1 MTCPVCKRD
10 LAPTLSICYACGAMV
25 NDSVREELA
34 SKIERVSAP
43 RISTPRIENGAIPA
57 AVPAETNRPPLPP
70 EKVAKPER
78 IETTELENKKTS
90 PTLVGFQP
98 RNASVPDWRLQ
109 LQNSVRQRKRI
120 AAAEPDREETPNSVS
135 TIGATALKPKPAEK
149 PARSTA
155 DPLLEQA
162 LRRIE
167 ESRKKF
173 LPESAGPKQQQPPA
187 RNFPFNVV
195 TRSDGPDAAAPRATV
210 NVPPKPRLVRPA
222 EVQKSGYDTNKLPR
236 IENLQPPAPVAAKP
250 AIDPPPQIITQQPAT
265 AVPNPIIS
273 GPSIAIQKPAEPR
286 PGERVIEPARLPETS
301 VAESVDRP
309 EDAEQAVEFDDIPP
323 VGTRLL
329 AGMFDI
335 LAAAFVSG
343 ALLLP
348 AVYFSS
354 GLFSPAGGL
363 AAAAVFGLVYIVY
376 STFLVWYYGRTLG
389 MQIFGLEVIDAEANE
404 YPTLHQAAV
413 YSAASLFTLIFL
425 GLGFIPVFIN
435 EERRAAHDLIA
446 GTVLVREV

>member
-43 RISTPRIENGAIPA
+43 RISMPRIENAGIPA
-57 AVPAETNRPPLPP
+57 AVPAETNPPPLPP

-149 PARSTA
+149 SASSTA

-173 LPESAGPKQQQPPA
+173 LPESAAPKQQQPSA

-222 EVQKSGYDTNKLPR
+222 EVPKSGYDTNKLPR
-236 IENLQPPAPVAAKP
+236 IENLQPPAPIVA
-250 AIDPPPQIITQQPAT
+250 DPPSEPPPPVNTQQPAK
-265 AVPNPIIS
+265 AAPNPIIS
-273 GPSIAIQKPAEPR
+273 PPSVALQTPAAAPR
-286 PGERVIEPARLPETS
+286 PGEPVIESDSQSETAI
-301 VAESVDRP
+301 AES
-309 EDAEQAVEFDDIPP
+309 AGQAVEFDDIPP

-348 AVYFSS
+348 AVYFNS
-354 GLFSPAGGL
+354 GLFSPAGGV
-363 AAAAVFGLVYIVY
+363 AAAAVFGLVYFAY